1 MRKLCEPDA
10 DGCYIVGTNNNIL
23 VYFQLCLV
31 CLCGL
36 IDVVYP
42 SDTFNNFRYVSLLCH
57 LPPPPLPPPPDSKR
71 ELSSL
76 ISLSV
81 IVSLHKVT
89 VVFHTCFC
97 LSYLLKSF
105 MLSNLFCPRF
115 CFLLSSFLFS
125 FLFCHL
131 VVYFG
136 ASGLFVAWVASDSIP
151 LHWMARFAH

>member
-81 IVSLHKVT
+81 IVSLHKIA
-89 VVFHTCFC
+89 VVF
-97 LSYLLKSF
+97 SYLFLPLISFEIFYAFKS
-105 MLSNLFCPRF
+105 
-115 CFLLSSFLFS
+115 LLSRILFS
-125 FLFCHL
+125 SLFISLFFFILPPSCVL
-131 VVYFG
+131 WCIW
-136 ASGLFVAWVASDSIP
+136 ALCGLSSQ
-151 LHWMARFAH
+151 